1 MQPVRESPHREE
13 VGWPAPRAGPS
24 RDPAQPPLR
33 VPDSP
38 STGAGAASLETCAA
52 DADTS
57 GTSGGLPQGSRSSLP
72 REFYRGPARA
82 RRAAILAAVLVV
94 GSFAGLAAAGLVN
107 PATFFGPHVARS
119 DWAFA
124 MTGARDLSAR
134 GLTGKGV
141 TVCLL
146 DSGIDVLH
154 PDFARLHLVA
164 WKDFVNLRPDPYDDG
179 GHGTAMAG
187 LIVANGSLH
196 GVAPD
201 VSLIAAKVINS
212 AGFGSS
218 AAVADGIRFC
228 VDPFGDGTRGADV
241 ISISLGS
248 KAPLFVA
255 TDVSLVAQWALGRG
269 VFVVASAGND
279 GGMFDDG
286 DVETP
291 AYVSLAIAVGAV
303 DASGRIGPFSSI
315 GSSVNRTD
323 PNLKPEVA
331 APGVQLISTAPGAH
345 YVTTSGT
352 SSATAVAAGIVALLL
367 QAHPELRPGGSAGSA
382 NVLALKWALAR
393 SATEEPGQ
401 AAPHDPYYG
410 YGVIDGERALSY
422 L

>member
-1 MQPVRESPHREE
+1 MQLSGESPHRDEL
-13 VGWPAPRAGPS
+13 GGADPTPSDAAGTAGGSPARPTPGF
-24 RDPAQPPLR
+24 PL
-33 VPDSP
+33 
-38 STGAGAASLETCAA
+38 
-52 DADTS
+52 
-57 GTSGGLPQGSRSSLP
+57 
-72 REFYRGPARA
+72 EFYRGRVRA
-82 RRAAILAAVLVV
+82 RRAALVVAVLVV
-94 GSFAGLAAAGLVN
+94 GSFTGLVAAGLVN

-134 GLTGKGV
+134 GLTGKGI
-141 TVCLL
+141 TVCLV
-146 DSGIDVLH
+146 DSGIDLLH
-154 PDFARLHLVA
+154 PDFARLRLTA
-164 WKDFVNLRPDPYDDG
+164 WKDFVNLRPDPYDDN

-187 LIVANGSLH
+187 LLAANGSLH

-201 VSLIAAKVINS
+201 ISLIAVKVINS

-218 AAVADGIRFC
+218 ASVADGIRFC
-228 VDPFGDGTRGADV
+228 VDPFANGTRGADI
-241 ISISLGS
+241 ISVSLGS

-255 TDVSLVAQWALGRG
+255 NDVSMAAQWALGRG

-291 AYVSLAIAVGAV
+291 AGVPLAIAVGAV
-303 DASGRIGPFSSI
+303 DVSGRIAPFSSI

-331 APGVQLISTAPGAH
+331 APGVQIISTAPGAH
-345 YVTTSGT
+345 YVTTTGT
-352 SSATAVAAGIVALLL
+352 SPATALAAGLVALLL
-367 QAHPELRPGGSAGSA
+367 QAHPELRPGAAVGSASI
-382 NVLALKWALAR
+382 LTLKWALER

-401 AAPHDPYYG
+401 AVPHDPYYG
-410 YGVIDGERALSY
+410 YGVIDGARALSF

>member
-1 MQPVRESPHREE
+1 MAV
-13 VGWPAPRAGPS
+13 
-24 RDPAQPPLR
+24 
-33 VPDSP
+33 
-38 STGAGAASLETCAA
+38 
-52 DADTS
+52 
-57 GTSGGLPQGSRSSLP
+57 
-72 REFYRGPARA
+72 
-82 RRAAILAAVLVV
+82 VLVV
-94 GSFAGLAAAGLVN
+94 GSFTSLAAAGLVN

-124 MTGARDLSAR
+124 MTGARDLNAR

-141 TVCLL
+141 TVCLV

-164 WKDFVNLRPDPYDDG
+164 WKDFVNLRSDPYDDE

-201 VSLIAAKVINS
+201 VFLIAAKVINS

-228 VDPFGDGTRGADV
+228 VDPFGDGTRGADI

-255 TDVSLVAQWALGRG
+255 NDVSVAAQWALDRG

-303 DASGRIGPFSSI
+303 DASGRIAPFSSI

-323 PNLKPEVA
+323 PNLKPEVT
-331 APGVQLISTAPGAH
+331 APGVQLITTATGAH

-352 SSATAVAAGIVALLL
+352 SPATAVAAGIVALLL
-367 QAHPELRPGGSAGSA
+367 QAHPELRHGGSAGSA

-393 SATEEPGQ
+393 SATEEPGH
-401 AAPHDPYYG
+401 AVPHDPYYG
-410 YGVIDGERALSY
+410 YGVIDGERALSF